1 MNTTK
6 NVKSEHT
13 NNKGQR
19 QHQGFI
25 AIYNPGTLNAR
36 AEVHYNEPYT
46 DDSTGTYLG
55 ITSRFEDLSAVF
67 ECDIQ
72 IFDLETGELI
82 MLHAGR

>member
-1 MNTTK
+1 MNI
-6 NVKSEHT
+6 NT
-13 NNKGQR
+13 NKDKCKDK
-19 QHQGFI
+19 GFI

-36 AEVHYNEPYT
+36 SEVHFNKPYT

-55 ITSRFEDLSAVF
+55 INARFEDLSVVF

-72 IFDLETGELI
+72 IFDLKTGELI